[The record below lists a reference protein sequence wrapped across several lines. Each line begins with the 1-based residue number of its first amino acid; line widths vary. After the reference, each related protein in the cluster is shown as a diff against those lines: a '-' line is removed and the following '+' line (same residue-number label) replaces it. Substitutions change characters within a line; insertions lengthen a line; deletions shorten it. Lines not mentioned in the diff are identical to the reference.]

1 MIAVKIAEGRYMCN
15 ECKRTKETDA
25 INLYEVQIGGVVGC
39 LCGGCLTC
47 LKSSLDFQFKT
58 DEQLNGGYD
67 GFKR

>member
-1 MIAVKIAEGRYMCN
+1 MIAVKIAEERYTCN

-25 INLYEVQIGGVVGC
+25 INLYEVQIGSLVDC

-47 LKSSLDFQFKT
+47 LKSSLDFQFET

>member
-1 MIAVKIAEGRYMCN
+1 MIAVKIAEGRYTCN
-15 ECKRTKETDA
+15 ECKRRKETDA
-25 INLYEVQIGGVVGC
+25 LNLYEVQIGGVVGC

-47 LKSSLDFQFKT
+47 LKSSLDFQFEM